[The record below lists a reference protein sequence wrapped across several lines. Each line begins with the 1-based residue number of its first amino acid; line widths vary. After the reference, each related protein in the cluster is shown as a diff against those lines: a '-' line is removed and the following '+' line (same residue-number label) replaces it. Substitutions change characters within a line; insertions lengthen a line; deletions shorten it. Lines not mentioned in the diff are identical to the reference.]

1 MQRILYIG
9 IALLGLVFT
18 TEAQSGAW
26 YRTQLLQQL
35 GEANR
40 LTLTP
45 PPANISVVV
54 GSCKGYPVTAEWESG
69 IVSHLGIKLFEPEM
83 KQAINKP
90 LCDFAERYLLEE
102 LSCESPEEWERK
114 RISDRV
120 TPSGSP
126 YSVIGQ
132 HELHFSI
139 NSPESGKYE
148 LCWENTNGQT
158 LYTLT
163 LPANWE
169 LISGEHKIEMENNL
183 RQRLMKHPID
193 GKLPRTPKA
202 SRLEKTTTKGVVV
215 YKRGHYMI
223 PQMASALY
231 YREEKQGEEIG
242 YTLLEEPKYAAE
254 SLINLLSVPALAQNY
269 TVQITQQKYGFTSE
283 SYTLNLSR
291 LVSFC
296 LDNGC
301 HPYVGIEESNEHE
314 IVAALLMVNPDWGYN
329 HILKVTMKKSEI
341 GRKNGALKATI
352 NAYTPTHN
360 LETLYDDEN
369 IKKDSKAP
377 KFTIKASR

>member
-9 IALLGLVFT
+9 IALLGLAFT
-18 TEAQSGAW
+18 AEAQSSAW
-26 YRTQLLQQL
+26 YRTQLLQRL
-35 GEANR
+35 GEANH

-45 PPANISVVV
+45 PPADTSLVV
-54 GSCKGYPVTAEWESG
+54 GSCKGCPITAEWQSG
-69 IVSHLGIKLFEPEM
+69 FVSHLGIKLFDSKM

-102 LSCESPEEWERK
+102 LSAESPEEWERK
-114 RISDRV
+114 RFDDRV
-120 TPSGSP
+120 TQSGSP
-126 YSVIGQ
+126 YSIIGHQ
-132 HELHFSI
+132 ELIFGI
-139 NSPESGKYE
+139 NTPESGKYE
-148 LCWENTNGQT
+148 LCWESGKGER

-183 RQRLMKHPID
+183 RQCLMKHPID
-193 GKLPRTPKA
+193 EELPRTPKA
-202 SRLEKTTTKGVVV
+202 SRLEKTTTKGIVV

-223 PQMASALY
+223 PQMTSALY
-231 YREEKQGEEIG
+231 YREESQGEEIG
-242 YTLLEEPKYAAE
+242 YALLEEPKYAAE

-283 SYTLNLSR
+283 SYTLNLGR

-341 GRKNGALKATI
+341 GRKDGALKATI

-369 IKKDSKAP
+369 IKKNSKAP
-377 KFTIKASR
+377 KFTIKATR